1 MTSNSFTKN
10 LTQEQCKIIDMYPP
24 ASLFAVISWGAS
36 ATLWLSKTLNM
47 HPEIFCVHAMN
58 EIWTKLQKKSII
70 GSLSKI
76 DGFEYLRIVSILG
89 SGFKLAGDVH
99 GVSRNHVPFLRE
111 ILGEKFNA
119 VVVIRDPMNR
129 LKSQFA
135 LFKKF
140 EKFRS
145 YDINYVKKIIKN
157 KKISMP
163 QNNYENK
170 LFIHGVN
177 MLNTIKDE
185 VNLGKIF
192 KMEDL
197 ASDTSS
203 LKSLIHEISK
213 EKLTIDDE
221 LLSKMIS
228 KKSVNPH
235 KANEIE
241 FSTWQISVI
250 KNVVDEKSWDLYS
263 KFGYKKPDFIQ

>member
-177 MLNTIKDE
+177 MLNAIKDE
-185 VNLGKIF
+185 VNVGEVF
-192 KMEDL
+192 KSEDL
-197 ASDTSS
+197 TSDTSS
-203 LKSLIHEISK
+203 LKSLIDEISRG
-213 EKLTIDDE
+213 KLSTDDD
-221 LLSKMIS
+221 LLHKMIQTEPI
-228 KKSVNPH
+228 NPH
-235 KANEIE
+235 KKNEIE
-241 FSTWQISVI
+241 FSEWQISVI
-250 KNVVDEKSWDLYS
+250 KNVVDEESWDLYS
-263 KFGYKKPDFIQ
+263 KFGYKKPDFI